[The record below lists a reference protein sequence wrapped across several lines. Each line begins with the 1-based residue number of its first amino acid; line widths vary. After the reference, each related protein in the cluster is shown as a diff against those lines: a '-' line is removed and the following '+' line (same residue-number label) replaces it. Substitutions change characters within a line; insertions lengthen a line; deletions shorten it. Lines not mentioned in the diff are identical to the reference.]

1 MRRFVTETDDTGKSS
16 TVTMPE
22 YVNRICADN
31 TAQAEQLVEYR
42 DFMRDMCHALG
53 MSLES
58 TFADVLRRVEKLKV
72 ASPSAPSEKPLTRAQ
87 RELYSVATAED
98 WAAKYNNLSV
108 KLLTAHNTIAELAA
122 KLKDQRNTS
131 AWAVEGRNELLEE
144 YRRDNALL
152 NRQVEEYRSVAF
164 GLWNSLEK
172 ARSSEPPVQV
182 AMPSDALFPG
192 NWVEV

>member
-1 MRRFVTETDDTGKSS
+1 MKRFVTETDDTGKST
-16 TVTMPE
+16 TVTLPE

-72 ASPSAPSEKPLTRAQ
+72 ASPSVPSERALTG
-87 RELYSVATAED
+87 EESP
-98 WAAKYNNLSV
+98 LSV
-108 KLLTAHNTIAELAA
+108 EECKALLGL
-122 KLKDQRNTS
+122 
-131 AWAVEGRNELLEE
+131 VEGWQAKHEAILNENTRLKGVAISRENETLWTRDSVQHLLEE
-144 YRRDNALL
+144 YRTDNAAL

-164 GLWNSLEK
+164 GLWESLEK
-172 ARSSEPPVQV
+172 ARSSEPPVV
-182 AMPSDALFPG
+182 VSVPSGGLFPG
-192 NWVEV
+192 NWVEVR